1 MNPAKI
7 YIGAKGSALVL
18 SFGFSI
24 IYSRLLG
31 LENRS
36 VLTFIF
42 TLSSLLILGFIS
54 SLGLTLRKRISN
66 TLNKGPEVICYLRNL
81 FRLTL
86 ILSILF
92 MGILLIY
99 SSFVTHLNYK
109 IVSLSLLLFITSSV
123 IQGLNELM
131 IGIDRLRTISL
142 LENVEIITQLFLFF
156 IILKFIGFSII
167 ISVLLAISIT
177 YILSSILILKLVLT
191 QNIGHAR
198 KLIRSDFSRTNDI
211 KLFDASSLYTTL
223 PFVVMDRI
231 DKVLIGFLL
240 PLVSLSKYSVLLV
253 FFSLFR
259 FIPETISKTLFSRHQ
274 IRSAIRELD
283 LRFILMISIASAL
296 TAYPIYVI
304 SMQYLLGKD
313 WILPFSIFL
322 ATAAFELARAIYLL
336 QINRQ
341 FAEDLDTSF
350 NINHVPVFIGVAIVL
365 VTISVHFVG
374 LIGVPLS
381 LAVTYLTLIIKGK
394 KWPYGRTKKI

>member
-66 TLNKGPEVICYLRNL
+66 TLNKGSEIICYLRNL
-81 FRLTL
+81 SRLTL

-92 MGILLIY
+92 MAILLIY

-142 LENVEIITQLFLFF
+142 LENVEILTQLFLFF
-156 IILKFIGFSII
+156 LFLKFIGLSIF
-167 ISVLLAISIT
+167 ISVILAIS
-177 YILSSILILKLVLT
+177 LT
-191 QNIGHAR
+191 
-198 KLIRSDFSRTNDI
+198 
-211 KLFDASSLYTTL
+211 
-223 PFVVMDRI
+223 
-231 DKVLIGFLL
+231 
-240 PLVSLSKYSVLLV
+240 
-253 FFSLFR
+253 
-259 FIPETISKTLFSRHQ
+259 
-274 IRSAIRELD
+274 
-283 LRFILMISIASAL
+283 
-296 TAYPIYVI
+296 
-304 SMQYLLGKD
+304 
-313 WILPFSIFL
+313 
-322 ATAAFELARAIYLL
+322 
-336 QINRQ
+336 
-341 FAEDLDTSF
+341 
-350 NINHVPVFIGVAIVL
+350 
-365 VTISVHFVG
+365 
-374 LIGVPLS
+374 
-381 LAVTYLTLIIKGK
+381 
-394 KWPYGRTKKI
+394 